1 VSSRVAQLQV
11 LLEGVALP
19 ASKQQLLQHARRE
32 GARSGELALL
42 EALPDREYDSIDEVG
57 EALQPVQPV
66 TPTAQSERPELESDL
81 PPGGGAYTDP
91 SPETGR
97 VRERGPAG

>member
-19 ASKQQLLQHARRE
+19 ASKQKLLQHARHE
-32 GARSGELALL
+32 GAGRGELALL

-57 EALQPVQPV
+57 ETLQPVQPV
-66 TPTAQSERPELESDL
+66 TPTAQTERPELESGL
-81 PPGGGAYTDP
+81 PPGGRAYTDP

-97 VRERGPAG
+97 VRERGPVG